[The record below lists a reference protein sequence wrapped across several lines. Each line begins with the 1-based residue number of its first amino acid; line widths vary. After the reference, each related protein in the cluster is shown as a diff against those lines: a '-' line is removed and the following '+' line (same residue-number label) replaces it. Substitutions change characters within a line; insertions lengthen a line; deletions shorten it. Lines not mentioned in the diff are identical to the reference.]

1 MKTNLMLIL
10 TAVTSTI
17 AAQNVSSP
25 DGRLSL
31 AIQTGAETTYSV
43 TYDGKTVLN
52 PSAVG
57 LVADYADLAKDL
69 KLIKADVEG
78 MGLDMLLGAESVI
91 RQNRPV
97 LLLSIYHSKDE
108 LLGIYDTLK
117 KWDLDY
123 NLYNDND
130 CVTN

>member
-10 TAVTSTI
+10 TAVTSTV

-52 PSAVG
+52 PSTVG

-69 KLIKADVEG
+69 KLIKADVDTVVNSY
-78 MGLDMLLGAESVI
+78 DMTRTKAAHSDYKATRLRCVM
-91 RQNRPV
+91 QNPDGWPIDIV
-97 LLLSIYHSKDE
+97 FQVS
-108 LLGIYDTLK
+108 
-117 KWDLDY
+117 
-123 NLYNDND
+123 NNDIALRYEVN
-130 CVTN
+130 TR